1 MKGMKEGIRQEEKKR
16 SSRPS
21 RDGQESGCMCEGF
34 SSSVLTGEEKENGQ
48 KDTSSF
54 EGGILMKSWGKVLV
68 LVAVALM
75 AFSVTAMAAPKT
87 WVVGFSQIGSESEW
101 RTADTISVQNAF
113 NDDPSFI
120 LIYSDAQQKQE
131 NQIKALRSFIARK
144 VNCIVFTA
152 LVETGYGPVLAEAK
166 KAKIPVIM
174 IDRDVAK
181 EDQGLRL
188 TIMGS
193 DFVKEGENTAKW
205 LATYL
210 KKIGKDDGTTPVKIV
225 ELQGTTGSAPAID
238 RKTGFATIM
247 KQHPNWVMTRSQTGN
262 FTSDEGKAVMEAFLK
277 ADTDI
282 NVLFA
287 HNDQMALGAIQAI
300 KEAGLQPGKDI
311 VIVSIDGVKGAF
323 EAMVA
328 GELNASIE
336 CSPLL
341 GPQAVQAVTDLRAG
355 KKLPGRIWTIEG
367 IFDETNA
374 AAALPSRQY

>member
-1 MKGMKEGIRQEEKKR
+1 MKRWGR
-16 SSRPS
+16 
-21 RDGQESGCMCEGF
+21 
-34 SSSVLTGEEKENGQ
+34 
-48 KDTSSF
+48 
-54 EGGILMKSWGKVLV
+54 ILM
-68 LVAVALM
+68 LVAI
-75 AFSVTAMAAPKT
+75 AMLVVSAATFAAPKT

-131 NQIKALRSFIARK
+131 NQIKALRSFVARK
-144 VNCIVFTA
+144 VNAILFTA

-166 KAKIPVIM
+166 KAGIPVVM

-181 EDQGLRL
+181 EDQQYRM

-193 DFVKEGENTAKW
+193 DFIKEGEKTAAW
-205 LATYL
+205 LGDYL
-210 KKIGKDDGTTPVKIV
+210 KKSGMDDGSKQVNIV

-238 RKTGFATIM
+238 RATGFRTGM
-247 KQHPNWVMTRSQTGN
+247 KSHSNWVITRSQTGN

-277 ADTDI
+277 ADKNID
-282 NVLFA
+282 VLFA

-323 EAMVA
+323 EAMVR

-336 CSPLL
+336 CNPLL
-341 GPQAVQAVTDLRAG
+341 GPQAVQAIRDLRDG
-355 KKLPGRIWTIEG
+355 KKLPARIWTIEG
-367 IFDETNA
+367 VFDQTSA